1 MVKLGERVGSHAA
14 ALSEL
19 LPITVITE
27 PLMILRPSRFL
38 REPNEMRASDMV
50 MVAYFAP
57 PHAEEEARSVVRVG
71 LRFVFET
78 IGFLVVN
85 PVQRVTGVQHV
96 P

>member
-1 MVKLGERVGSHAA
+1 
-14 ALSEL
+14 
-19 LPITVITE
+19 
-27 PLMILRPSRFL
+27 
-38 REPNEMRASDMV
+38 MRASDMV

-57 PHAEEEARSVVRVG
+57 PFTGEEALSVVRVG

-78 IGFLVVN
+78 LGFLVVH